1 MTNCGHH
8 HGSKEWAVPVV
19 FASDK
24 VYVHTNIAETKKE
37 DGTIYYEYDEVMYD
51 YSEYTKII
59 QDENTKL
66 RSDVDYLAVMGGIE
80 L

>member
-1 MTNCGHH
+1 MVDCGHH
-8 HGSKEWAVPVV
+8 YCSKEWAIPIV
-19 FASDK
+19 FAADK
-24 VYVHTNIAETKKE
+24 VYVHTNITETKKE
-37 DGTIYYEYDEVMYD
+37 DGTIDYEYDEVMYD
-51 YSEYTKII
+51 YNEYTKII